1 MKTTP
6 AGAFMHQA
14 RTQPKSAAFVFNEE
28 VWTYERL
35 AGIDSRSGG
44 VAFRFCSGEQL
55 TRTYDVIGARAFGEQ
70 AAVADA
76 VEAVGQHVDEEAAD
90 ELIDRECHD
99 LPPFAA
105 LGAIVRWREADLRE
119 KIMSAKCQTRKWC
132 LEAAACKRRL
142 KAKS

>member
-70 AAVADA
+70 AAV
-76 VEAVGQHVDEEAAD
+76 EEAAD